1 MKRAIVVTIV
11 VAVMAV
17 AALVAVFISDGG
29 QAAGPR
35 RPAPETK
42 REAPG
47 PPSGSFAPG
56 TEAAPETAPPA
67 DE

>member
-17 AALVAVFISDGG
+17 AALAAVLISDGG
-29 QAAGPR
+29 QSSEPR
-35 RPAPETK
+35 RPARETQ
-42 REAPG
+42 RDAPG
-47 PPSGSFAPG
+47 PIESGFAPG
-56 TEAAPETAPPA
+56 TEARPATAPPA